1 MLPLLAEKQIDGFV
15 PGQVPALHERGAS
28 TEVEDRPRGL
38 REITRGLDWQTRED
52 ACFMEVRGHHGGQRD
67 ELPTDR
73 ILGLAIEETVSA
85 RGNHHRVE
93 HVVGQPMLIDCLGH
107 GLDQRGACEHAG
119 LDGVRQNVR
128 GHSTDL
134 LADHLLGNHVHGGDL
149 KRVLSRH
156 GGDRATAE
164 NAERM
169 ERLEVGLDAGSTP
182 AVAACDCEG
191 YRGWVIHG
199 VHTLIGMRM
208 LSKSKRQLIKR
219 LKTRKGRPREGLV
232 LVEGVRSSAEAL
244 AAGAD
249 IRFAVRSPRLFDTQ
263 VGRALASTLTG
274 RGLETHE
281 VDDVSLA
288 ELSDT
293 EHTQGVLCICT
304 EPGLDLVQLHNRAPS
319 TLLLLDGLQDPGNM
333 GTLIRAARAFGV
345 DAVIVL
351 DGSVD
356 PWNSKTVRAAA
367 GASFHTHIA
376 RAPWAEARPWLEE
389 QRVEILAADPAGD
402 DVRSF
407 QVSGSWALAIGNEG
421 VGLRADVTAA
431 STKRLAIPMPGKAES
446 LNAGVAGS
454 ILLYSLLTP
463 GSVSP

>member
-1 MLPLLAEKQIDGFV
+1 MLPLPAQQQIDGLV

-28 TEVEDRPRGL
+28 AEVEDRPRGV
-38 REITRGLDWQTRED
+38 REITRGLDRQTRED
-52 ACFMEVRGHHGGQRD
+52 AYFMEVWGHHGGQRD
-67 ELPTDR
+67 ELAPDR

-93 HVVGQPMLIDCLGH
+93 HVVGQPMFIDRLGH
-107 GLDQRGACEHAG
+107 GLHQRHACEHAG
-119 LDGVRQNVR
+119 LDRVRRNVR
-128 GHSTDL
+128 GHSPDL
-134 LADHLLGNHVHGGDL
+134 LTHDLLGNHVHGGDL

-169 ERLEVGLDAGSTP
+169 ERLEVGLDAGSAP

-191 YRGWVIHG
+191 YGRWVIHG
-199 VHTLIGMRM
+199 VHTLTGMRM

-249 IRFAVRSPRLFDTQ
+249 IRFAVRSPRLFDTEA
-263 VGRALASTLTG
+263 GRALASTLVG
-274 RGLETHE
+274 RGLATNE

-293 EHTQGVLCICT
+293 EHPQGVLCICT
-304 EPGLDLVQLHNRAPS
+304 EPGLDLVQLRNRAPS

-356 PWNSKTVRAAA
+356 PWNAKAVRAAA

-389 QRVEILAADPAGD
+389 QRIEILAADPAGD
-402 DVRSF
+402 DVSSF
-407 QVSGSWALAIGNEG
+407 QRRGSWALAVGNEG
-421 VGLRADVTAA
+421 AGLRADIAAA
-431 STKRLAIPMPGKAES
+431 STKRIAIPMPGKAES

-454 ILLYSLLTP
+454 ILLYSLLTR